1 MDQIDVSLYSDAIT
15 VLAHFIPSEEFF
27 DLIGVCLEPERSDA
41 VKIVAVKTYITIV
54 KEVCPQTSSSF
65 EYLSSTIQAPKTP
78 WRKITFPDHIK
89 IRIARIFRVCLS
101 I

>member
-54 KEVCPQTSSSF
+54 KEVCPPNVFQHIWTLIFICSG
-65 EYLSSTIQAPKTP
+65 PKNP
-78 WRKITFPDHIK
+78 LAEDHIPEPH
-89 IRIARIFRVCLS
+89 
-101 I
+101 

>member
-54 KEVCPQTSSSF
+54 KEVCPQCLHHICSF
-65 EYLSSTIQAPKTP
+65 ISNCSGLKNPLAE
-78 WRKITFPDHIK
+78 DHIP
-89 IRIARIFRVCLS
+89 RPH
-101 I
+101 